1 MAQQHIFEDPTR
13 FEPQLAALEDHKDIF
28 KGLYVEYNKDDGT
41 VGGLRRRRR
50 RAGNTPENP
59 IKTVSL
65 VEEDG
70 VLFWRDG
77 VPASG
82 SSMMR
87 RKRASAG
94 LPPDPDGTLVLAK
107 QFPVLAPNRVT
118 EGIGTIDQHLN
129 PWIPPTLR
137 SRLRPLRRQPDDKF
151 VLDTTD
157 VAGRFAGRTLLF
169 IHGTFSNADNM
180 LGEFTATPHGKAF
193 LNAAYS
199 GERKY
204 DNIVFL
210 EHATL
215 AVSPVINALELG
227 RFMAGSSGQIDVIA
241 HSRGG
246 LIARWWLEAFGKSLD
261 LSSDNPVRV
270 VFAGSPLH
278 GTSLAAPDKL
288 QHALSLFSNI
298 GTFAAGTMKLAG
310 TANPFLWVASSLI
323 EVVVSVT
330 GALANTALL
339 DALVALIPGLFGQS
353 RISNNHELNL
363 LRLGPCAVS
372 PMYYVVKSN
381 FETDNPGWMFWENFR
396 EDRMKDLAADIVFPG
411 ENDLV
416 VDTFSMTELG
426 ELNFPLKVQGV
437 CDFKTSKTVWHCNYF
452 RQQET
457 VTFITTTFI

>member
-107 QFPVLAPNRVT
+107 QFPVLAPNKVT

-157 VAGRFAGRTLLF
+157 VAGPICRPDAAVRAWDLLQRRQYARR
-169 IHGTFSNADNM
+169 SSP
-180 LGEFTATPHGKAF
+180 PH
-193 LNAAYS
+193 
-199 GERKY
+199 
-204 DNIVFL
+204 
-210 EHATL
+210 
-215 AVSPVINALELG
+215 P
-227 RFMAGSSGQIDVIA
+227 MA
-241 HSRGG
+241 R
-246 LIARWWLEAFGKSLD
+246 
-261 LSSDNPVRV
+261 LSSMR
-270 VFAGSPLH
+270 L
-278 GTSLAAPDKL
+278 TAANENTTIL
-288 QHALSLFSNI
+288 Y
-298 GTFAAGTMKLAG
+298 
-310 TANPFLWVASSLI
+310 SS
-323 EVVVSVT
+323 
-330 GALANTALL
+330 
-339 DALVALIPGLFGQS
+339 
-353 RISNNHELNL
+353 
-363 LRLGPCAVS
+363 
-372 PMYYVVKSN
+372 
-381 FETDNPGWMFWENFR
+381 
-396 EDRMKDLAADIVFPG
+396 
-411 ENDLV
+411 
-416 VDTFSMTELG
+416 SMR
-426 ELNFPLKVQGV
+426 P
-437 CDFKTSKTVWHCNYF
+437 W
-452 RQQET
+452 R
-457 VTFITTTFI
+457 